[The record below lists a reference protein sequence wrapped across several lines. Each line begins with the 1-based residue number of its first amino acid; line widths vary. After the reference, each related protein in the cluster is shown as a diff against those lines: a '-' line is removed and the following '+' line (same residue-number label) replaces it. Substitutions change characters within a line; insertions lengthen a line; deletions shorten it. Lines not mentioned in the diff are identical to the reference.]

1 MCCVCFSN
9 ANKGIDVSHPDFNG
23 HGSFG
28 HDTVK
33 DGTPTGIYPNGHGTH
48 VASIAVGQLYGLA
61 KRARV
66 VSVRMLNA
74 QGIGSFE

>member
-9 ANKGIDVSHPDFNG
+9 ANRGIDVSHPDFNG
-23 HGSFG
+23 HASFG

-48 VASIAVGQLYGLA
+48 VAI
-61 KRARV
+61 
-66 VSVRMLNA
+66 
-74 QGIGSFE
+74 